1 QFEVLHHCHSFS
13 SSARALTFLFQI
25 FMRYGRQRWKLK
37 GKIEV
42 NGKQSW
48 DGEEMVFLP
57 LIVGLISIKVCILT
71 SLPASKA
78 RAKIPFDV
86 EDLTPSTGNVSKASA
101 LQRRMSMY
109 SQGTPETPTFKDHS
123 FFKWLHPL
131 QDRPRLAILDA
142 LQDTFFDKLRR
153 SRSFSDLPSLR
164 LSPKVGLE
172 LYSNLPDDVFEN
184 GTATTEKRPLSFTF
198 GDLPYE
204 DRVPSA
210 NPAEPSSTHVSSSP
224 DITTTATQH
233 RALNSSESSSPDC
246 SSSDS
251 CGDSVPEPKDLPS
264 LGEAAV
270 TRNKATPRAHSEVRQ
285 KPSDAGSDRV
295 FIEASVPVSLL
306 QDTDEGSELK
316 PVELDTYEGNIT
328 KQLVKRL
335 TSAEVPGTPE
345 RLPCE
350 GSISGESEG
359 YKSYLD
365 GSIEEALQG
374 LLLALEP
381 HKEQYKEF
389 QDLDQEVM
397 HLDDILKVSTF
408 SESTTLKE
416 I

>member
-1 QFEVLHHCHSFS
+1 MKDIFSLSQFSF
-13 SSARALTFLFQI
+13 Q
-25 FMRYGRQRWKLK
+25 
-37 GKIEV
+37 
-42 NGKQSW
+42 
-48 DGEEMVFLP
+48 
-57 LIVGLISIKVCILT
+57 
-71 SLPASKA
+71 
-78 RAKIPFDV
+78 
-86 EDLTPSTGNVSKASA
+86 
-101 LQRRMSMY
+101 
-109 SQGTPETPTFKDHS
+109 
-123 FFKWLHPL
+123 
-131 QDRPRLAILDA
+131 
-142 LQDTFFDKLRR
+142 
-153 SRSFSDLPSLR
+153 
-164 LSPKVGLE
+164 
-172 LYSNLPDDVFEN
+172 SNLPDDVFEN

-204 DRVPSA
+204 DRVPPA
-210 NPAEPSSTHVSSSP
+210 NPAEPSSAHISSSP
-224 DITTTATQH
+224 NITTTATQH
-233 RALNSSESSSPDC
+233 RAHKSSESSSPDC

-251 CGDSVPEPKDLPS
+251 CGDSVPERKDLPS
-264 LGEAAV
+264 SGEAAV
-270 TRNKATPRAHSEVRQ
+270 TGIKATPRAHSEACQ
-285 KPSDAGSDRV
+285 KPSDARSDRV

>member
-1 QFEVLHHCHSFS
+1 MQPTKKDIAPLLVGSAMEVVSESICLDKRCLGLLWDMLT
-13 SSARALTFLFQI
+13 RALGLP
-25 FMRYGRQRWKLK
+25 QR
-37 GKIEV
+37 
-42 NGKQSW
+42 
-48 DGEEMVFLP
+48 
-57 LIVGLISIKVCILT
+57 
-71 SLPASKA
+71 
-78 RAKIPFDV
+78 DV
-86 EDLTPSTGNVSKASA
+86 EPGVPSRILLESGVVPDESTNWISSDFSISQVLTASLILLLA
-101 LQRRMSMY
+101 FVFPRHIDDFFFFPMRHERHFL
-109 SQGTPETPTFKDHS
+109 SQLS
-123 FFKWLHPL
+123 F
-131 QDRPRLAILDA
+131 Q
-142 LQDTFFDKLRR
+142 
-153 SRSFSDLPSLR
+153 
-164 LSPKVGLE
+164 
-172 LYSNLPDDVFEN
+172 SNLPDDVFEN
-184 GTATTEKRPLSFTF
+184 GTAATEKRPLSFTF

-204 DRVPSA
+204 DRVPPA
-210 NPAEPSSTHVSSSP
+210 NPAEPSSAHVSSSP
-224 DITTTATQH
+224 DITTAATQH
-233 RALNSSESSSPDC
+233 RALKSSESSSPDC

-251 CGDSVPEPKDLPS
+251 CGDAVPEPKDLPS
-264 LGEAAV
+264 PGEAVV
-270 TRNKATPRAHSEVRQ
+270 TGNKVTPRARSEVCQ

-295 FIEASVPVSLL
+295 FIEANVPVSLL

-374 LLLALEP
+374 LLLVLEP

-408 SESTTLKE
+408 SESTTLKD

>member
-1 QFEVLHHCHSFS
+1 MKNIFSLSLLSF
-13 SSARALTFLFQI
+13 Q
-25 FMRYGRQRWKLK
+25 
-37 GKIEV
+37 
-42 NGKQSW
+42 
-48 DGEEMVFLP
+48 
-57 LIVGLISIKVCILT
+57 
-71 SLPASKA
+71 
-78 RAKIPFDV
+78 
-86 EDLTPSTGNVSKASA
+86 
-101 LQRRMSMY
+101 
-109 SQGTPETPTFKDHS
+109 
-123 FFKWLHPL
+123 
-131 QDRPRLAILDA
+131 
-142 LQDTFFDKLRR
+142 
-153 SRSFSDLPSLR
+153 
-164 LSPKVGLE
+164 
-172 LYSNLPDDVFEN
+172 SNLPDDVFEN

-204 DRVPSA
+204 DRMSPANAAESSSA
-210 NPAEPSSTHVSSSP
+210 HVSSSP
-224 DITTTATQH
+224 DITATPTQH
-233 RALNSSESSSPDC
+233 RALKSSKSSSLDC

-251 CGDSVPEPKDLPS
+251 RRDSVAETKDLPS
-264 LGEAAV
+264 FQGEGAV
-270 TRNKATPRAHSEVRQ
+270 AENKVPPRAAPEVCQ
-285 KPSDAGSDRV
+285 KTSDAGSDCV
-295 FIEASVPVSLL
+295 FIETSVPVSLL

-335 TSAEVPGTPE
+335 TSADTPMTPE

-408 SESTTLKE
+408 SENTTLKK

>member
-1 QFEVLHHCHSFS
+1 
-13 SSARALTFLFQI
+13 
-25 FMRYGRQRWKLK
+25 M
-37 GKIEV
+37 
-42 NGKQSW
+42 
-48 DGEEMVFLP
+48 
-57 LIVGLISIKVCILT
+57 
-71 SLPASKA
+71 
-78 RAKIPFDV
+78 
-86 EDLTPSTGNVSKASA
+86 
-101 LQRRMSMY
+101 
-109 SQGTPETPTFKDHS
+109 
-123 FFKWLHPL
+123 
-131 QDRPRLAILDA
+131 
-142 LQDTFFDKLRR
+142 
-153 SRSFSDLPSLR
+153 
-164 LSPKVGLE
+164 
-172 LYSNLPDDVFEN
+172 PDDVFEN

-204 DRVPSA
+204 DHVPPANAAESSSA
-210 NPAEPSSTHVSSSP
+210 HVSSSP
-224 DITTTATQH
+224 DITATPTQH
-233 RALNSSESSSPDC
+233 RALQSSKSSSLDC

-251 CGDSVPEPKDLPS
+251 HRDSVAEPKDLPS
-264 LGEAAV
+264 QGEGAV
-270 TRNKATPRAHSEVRQ
+270 VENKAAPRAAPEVCQ
-285 KPSDAGSDRV
+285 KNSDAGSDHV
-295 FIEASVPVSLL
+295 FIETSVPVSLL

-335 TSAEVPGTPE
+335 TSAEAPMTPE

-408 SESTTLKE
+408 SENTTLKK
-416 I
+416 IWAGRISSPASQTSK